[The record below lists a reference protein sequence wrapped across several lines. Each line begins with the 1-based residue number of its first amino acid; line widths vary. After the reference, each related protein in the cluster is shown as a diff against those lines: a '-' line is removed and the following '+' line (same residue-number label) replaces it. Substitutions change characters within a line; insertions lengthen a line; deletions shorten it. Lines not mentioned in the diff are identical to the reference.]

1 MSTGSPELLARPR
14 LQTACT
20 QCRTRKVRCEGSQPC
35 ANCVD
40 RREHCEYAPVRPRRR
55 HREPSEYI
63 NRKAEAAASSTAQPK
78 PRISQ
83 VQAFDTPPSL
93 PSRSSDVPGIS
104 PNHQGKYP
112 AESEILIVP
121 DRAAVIRLQNEGQT
135 GKPSSSKSISTGHAD
150 VNMATHFENGQTQHS
165 PNWQYHGPPSLLSI
179 CSFPGI
185 DWVSSVTMLP
195 GFFKTARGLSMMLNH
210 RPASCPRISQD
221 FIAEPDQETAWIFCR
236 AYFQHSFEARLG
248 LVFRPAFET
257 RLRLH
262 FMPSGDHFEDP
273 AWFALRNTVYASG
286 CRIHMFQSNSSFL
299 DAQACAWKYFEKAL
313 SVHSELL
320 FSATGLTA
328 VEALAAMSYFVEG
341 ITAPG
346 IEYMLCSSALRLAQS
361 KGLHRQPATV
371 WSLPAEEIQRRN
383 WLFWAIYIY
392 EKHIASRSGRPSA
405 IDDHDISCAMPTSSP
420 DATEVSLEFFNSV
433 VQHARLSS
441 LIVRHLATAD
451 AFQKPV
457 EDLMSSTQE
466 LHEKLQS
473 WRHSLPSELEP
484 TAAFIPH
491 KLPAGLNQ
499 DCFLY
504 LRYAYA
510 GSIIAIHSIFTM
522 PWNKPVFDHLQSP
535 EICNQVALSTARVVE
550 STRSII
556 LTTNYIELSAFTP
569 VWLAVYYP
577 LLGMINLFTY
587 VLRHPL
593 KEGIRA
599 DVALL
604 DIAAGY
610 FSRLEFPAPQMSTP
624 FTKDIARLARQ
635 VIDRRAEEAASAR
648 SEKQNRDINNPA
660 PATATAGLHHL
671 IQAPDRHRPPQV
683 YNQDLVDLYS
693 ENWSVL
699 LPSFRAPASGELRNT
714 DEPEAGMFWSES

>member
-1 MSTGSPELLARPR
+1 MSTGSSELIARPR

-20 QCRTRKVRCEGSQPC
+20 QCRVRKVRCEGSQPC

-40 RREHCEYAPVRPRRR
+40 RGEHCEYAPARSRKR
-55 HREPSEYI
+55 HREPSEHI
-63 NRKAEAAASSTAQPK
+63 NRKAGAAATSTPQPK
-78 PRISQ
+78 TRTSQ
-83 VQAFDTPPSL
+83 VQENDTPPSL

-104 PNHQGKYP
+104 PNHQGKHR

-121 DRAAVIRLQNEGQT
+121 DRAAVMRLQNEGQID
-135 GKPSSSKSISTGHAD
+135 KLASSISNSTGHAD
-150 VNMATHFENGQTQHS
+150 VNMATHCENGQAQQS
-165 PNWQYHGPPSLLSI
+165 PNWQYHGPSSFLSI

-185 DWVSSVTMLP
+185 DWVSSVTMQP
-195 GFFKTARGLSMMLNH
+195 GFSKTARGLSMMLNH
-210 RPASCPRISQD
+210 RLASCPKISQNL
-221 FIAEPDQETAWIFCR
+221 IAEPDQETAWVFCR

-248 LVFRPAFET
+248 VVFRPAFET

-262 FMPSGDHFEDP
+262 FMPSGDDFEDP

-286 CRIHMFQSNSSFL
+286 CRIHMSQSNSSFL
-299 DAQACAWKYFEKAL
+299 DTQACAWKYFEKAL

-371 WSLPAEEIQRRN
+371 WNLPAEEIQRRN

-420 DATEVSLEFFNSV
+420 DATNVNLEFFNSV

-441 LIVRHLATAD
+441 LIIRTLATAD
-451 AFQKPV
+451 AFQKPA
-457 EDLMSSTQE
+457 EDLMRTTQE
-466 LHEKLQS
+466 LYEKLQS

-491 KLPAGLNQ
+491 KLPVGLSK
-499 DCFLY
+499 DCLLY
-504 LRYAYA
+504 IRYAYA
-510 GSIIAIHSIFTM
+510 GSIIAIHSMFTM
-522 PWNKPVFDHLQSP
+522 PWNKTVFDHLHSP
-535 EICNQVALSTARVVE
+535 EIYNQVALSTVRVVE

-556 LTTNYIELSAFTP
+556 LSTNYIELSAFTP
-569 VWLAVYYP
+569 IW
-577 LLGMINLFTY
+577 
-587 VLRHPL
+587 
-593 KEGIRA
+593 
-599 DVALL
+599 
-604 DIAAGY
+604 
-610 FSRLEFPAPQMSTP
+610 
-624 FTKDIARLARQ
+624 
-635 VIDRRAEEAASAR
+635 
-648 SEKQNRDINNPA
+648 
-660 PATATAGLHHL
+660 
-671 IQAPDRHRPPQV
+671 
-683 YNQDLVDLYS
+683 LVDLFS
-693 ENWSVL
+693 NAETA
-699 LPSFRAPASGELRNT
+699 F
-714 DEPEAGMFWSES
+714 